1 MIQRESLV
9 DKNEVI
15 VDEKR
20 RIALNTRSLTHFQN
34 QLYQRN
40 YFKSYRPDLN
50 SFDYYIWLEKW
61 KLGECFLNEMSR
73 VFNREAFRAAVH
85 TPETENF
92 KRTRVSNELSF
103 IFYHLNV

>member
-1 MIQRESLV
+1 MFQRESLV
-9 DKNEVI
+9 DANEVI

-20 RIALNTRSLTHFQN
+20 RIALNTRNLTYLQN

-50 SFDYYIWLEKW
+50 SYDYYIWLQKW

-73 VFNREAFRAAVH
+73 VFHREVFRTAVH
-85 TPETENF
+85 TSETQAF
-92 KRTRVSNELSF
+92 KKAQVSYKFSF
-103 IFYHLNV
+103 IFYNLNV